1 VIAGLLMVVGGAAA
15 GVFGS
20 LLGLG
25 GGILIVPL
33 LTLAFDLPL
42 RDAVG
47 TSLVCV
53 IVTSSAAAGA
63 YLRGGVANLRLGMV
77 LALFTAAG
85 AVIGGL
91 IAFLVPD
98 RALAG
103 LFALLLTWTA
113 VTMARTSRQAQ
124 AVAPAS
130 EGPAPDAAARAP
142 ARPSVTPIASPPVIL
157 PPVRE
162 PDGPLDGPGYRVRR
176 LGPASAVSVGGGVM
190 AALLGVGGGI
200 VNVPTMNLIMGV
212 PVRVAAA
219 TSNLIIGVTAVSSA
233 IVYLARDGIDPY
245 VTGPTALGVFAG
257 ATVGARLAP
266 RVDQRLL
273 RWLFVLV
280 LGFTAIQMARR
291 ALGL

>member
-1 VIAGLLMVVGGAAA
+1 MIVALLMVAGGAAA
-15 GVFGS
+15 GMFGS

-33 LTLAFDLPL
+33 LTLGFGLPL

-63 YLRGGVANLRLGMV
+63 YLRGGVANLRLGLV

-103 LFALLLTWTA
+103 LFALLLIWTA
-113 VTMARTSRQAQ
+113 ITMARASRTSPPPGTPAH
-124 AVAPAS
+124 AP
-130 EGPAPDAAARAP
+130 ERPA
-142 ARPSVTPIASPPVIL
+142 VTPIASPRVVL
-157 PPVRE
+157 PPVENPPGR
-162 PDGPLDGPGYRVRR
+162 LDAPGYRVRS
-176 LGPASAVSVGGGVM
+176 LAPASAASVGGGVM

-200 VNVPTMNLIMGV
+200 VNVPTMHLIMGV
-212 PVRVAAA
+212 PVRVATA

-233 IVYLARDGIDPY
+233 IVYLVRDGIDPY

-266 RVDQRLL
+266 RVDQRVL

-280 LGFTAIQMARR
+280 LGFTALQMARR
-291 ALGL
+291 AILG

>member
-33 LTLAFDLPL
+33 LTLGFGLPV

-103 LFALLLTWTA
+103 LFALLLVWTA
-113 VTMARTSRQAQ
+113 VTMARASRRQQA
-124 AVAPAS
+124 APAPTPGAASAPAS
-130 EGPAPDAAARAP
+130 ARAT
-142 ARPSVTPIASPPVIL
+142 VTPIASPPIVL
-157 PPVRE
+157 PPVEERA
-162 PDGPLDGPGYRVRR
+162 GPLDAPGYRVRR

-200 VNVPTMNLIMGV
+200 VNVPTMHVIMGV

-233 IVYLARDGIDPY
+233 IVYLVRDGIDPY

-266 RVDQRLL
+266 RVDQQVL
-273 RWLFVLV
+273 RWLFVAV
-280 LGFTAIQMARR
+280 LGFTALQMARR
-291 ALGL
+291 AVAG